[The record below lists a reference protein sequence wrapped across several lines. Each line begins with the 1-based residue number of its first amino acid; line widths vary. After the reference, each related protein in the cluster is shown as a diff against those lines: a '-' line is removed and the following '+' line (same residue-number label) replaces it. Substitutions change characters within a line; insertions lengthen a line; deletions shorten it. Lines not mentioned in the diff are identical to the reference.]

1 MWHSQVY
8 LTMKKGLLVLWI
20 GSAMTMAPAAFADAS
35 LFDRMGGAPIV
46 ANVVNQSL
54 DLSMAD
60 PRTKRPFQ
68 KINLKRLREKL
79 GEQICTLSNGPCR
92 YAGDGMK
99 EVHAGL
105 DITDAEFN
113 GMVEHLITALDANGV
128 GLREKNELLKLLA
141 PLKRDI
147 VTK

>member
-1 MWHSQVY
+1 
-8 LTMKKGLLVLWI
+8 
-20 GSAMTMAPAAFADAS
+20 MTAAPAAFANGS
-35 LFDRMGGAPIV
+35 LFDRMGGAPV
-46 ANVVNQSL
+46 LAKVVDQFL
-54 DLSMAD
+54 DLNIAD
-60 PRTKRPFQ
+60 PRTRRSFQ

-79 GEQICTLSNGPCR
+79 NEHFCTLSNGPCQ
-92 YAGDGMK
+92 YSGDGMK

-113 GMVEHLITALDANGV
+113 GLVEHLITALDTNGV

-141 PLKRDI
+141 PMKRDV

>member
-1 MWHSQVY
+1 
-8 LTMKKGLLVLWI
+8 MKKAFLVLLI
-20 GSAMTMAPAAFADAS
+20 SSAMTTAPAAFADAS

-46 ANVVNQSL
+46 ARVVDQTL
-54 DLSMAD
+54 ELSMAD
-60 PRTKRPFQ
+60 PRTQRSFQ

-79 GEQICTLSNGPCR
+79 NEQICALSNGPCQ
-92 YAGDGMK
+92 YTGDGMK

-113 GMVEHLITALDANGV
+113 GQVEHLITALDANGV

-141 PLKRDI
+141 PMKRDVI
-147 VTK
+147 TK

>member
-1 MWHSQVY
+1 
-8 LTMKKGLLVLWI
+8 MKKAFLAFLI
-20 GSAMTMAPAAFADAS
+20 GAATTTAPAAFADAS
-35 LFDRMGGAPIV
+35 LFDRMGGAPVV
-46 ANVVNQSL
+46 ARVVDQML

-60 PRTKRPFQ
+60 PRTKRSFQ

-79 GEQICTLSNGPCR
+79 NEQICALSNGPCQ
-92 YAGDGMK
+92 YIGDSMK

-113 GMVEHLITALDANGV
+113 GHVEHLITALDANGV

-141 PLKRDI
+141 PMKRDVI
-147 VTK
+147 TK